1 MVYWEASGVTRRTLG
16 EMMGDGRQAKPGM
29 HRLLVYRCSWRGK
42 IRICKR
48 AYCNY
53 AKVWCSIT
61 FCKDIAP
68 AIRAEMPAR
77 RKSTIAFASVNLMV
91 SFNSDLGF

>member
-53 AKVWCSIT
+53 AKVRCPIA
-61 FCKDIAP
+61 FYKDIAP
-68 AIRAEMPAR
+68 AIRAEMRA
-77 RKSTIAFASVNLMV
+77 
-91 SFNSDLGF
+91 G